1 MIKQKYVIIFM
12 VIYTIITL
20 SFFVHAS
27 LLAPI
32 ISKLAPAAAAATG
45 TGGGWTIPAKV
56 LASTSSGANVASWI
70 SLAVPGATAA
80 KVAGAILAI
89 GGALAADYLMAKGAL
104 WFLANNIE
112 KNNDG
117 TGTAATPYNITNSV
131 KVPNGY
137 TAGDY
142 YGWQN
147 EQHSLF
153 GMGIYDNAELAAAAK
168 NDFKAANC
176 PSGTDGHSGV
186 KYKMAYAYSV
196 DCKKGVSYAFYYGT
210 GGQHFEDRKV
220 PIPAVTVKNKL
231 DTDLAAENA
240 NAKEVA
246 KAALEV
252 TANAMDNPNHPVRT
266 DTNTYNTINNY
277 LTANITT
284 NQLTNLEAAATPNVG
299 DQVLPDTDAN
309 KAETLTP
316 AQIAAAVAAALANQ
330 GLSASQIA
338 AAIAAAQ
345 SAATGGLTQ
354 AELASTLSSEGLTAA
369 QIAAAIASANPA
381 ISQTQVKTAVK
392 EAIDDET
399 GITPPVDPVISL
411 PDKLS
416 LTTILNDFW
425 ASVQALP
432 IFNVLN
438 GITITTSGS
447 SNLCIDLPADYGGQ
461 RCYNAANVQDE
472 LNMIGSVILGLT
484 TVVSFIGIFKG

>member
-1 MIKQKYVIIFM
+1 MIKRKMIILFM
-12 VIYTIITL
+12 ILYLIVTL
-20 SFFVHAS
+20 SFFAYAS
-27 LLAPI
+27 LLSPF
-32 ISKLAPAAAAATG
+32 ISKLAPAAALATG
-45 TGGGWTIPAKV
+45 SGGGFTIPAKV
-56 LASTSSGANVASWI
+56 LANTSSGANVASWI
-70 SLAVPGATAA
+70 SLAVPGTTAA
-80 KVAGAILAI
+80 KVTIAVLGIA
-89 GGALAADYLMAKGAL
+89 GALASEYIMEKANE
-104 WFLANNIE
+104 WFTANNLSKNSSTGNIE
-112 KNNDG
+112 EELTNN
-117 TGTAATPYNITNSV
+117 Y
-131 KVPNGY
+131 VPNGY
-137 TAGDY
+137 TPGDY
-142 YGWQN
+142 LGYNGATNINNAYGVGLYAN
-147 EQHSLF
+147 LSAADAALAVHKADSACPGAGVAHTSKAF
-153 GMGIYDNAELAAAAK
+153 KGAKAFYYYCGGI
-168 NDFKAANC
+168 
-176 PSGTDGHSGV
+176 G
-186 KYKMAYAYSV
+186 
-196 DCKKGVSYAFYYGT
+196 YAFYYPVT
-210 GGQHFEDRKV
+210 AVHSEKYKV
-220 PIPAVTVKNKL
+220 PLTPGQLESKL
-231 DTDLAAENA
+231 ASDLANENA
-240 NAKEVA
+240 AAKDVA

-252 TANAMDNPNHPVRT
+252 TANAMDNPDHPVT
-266 DTNTYNTINNY
+266 KNTTTYNNINNY

-299 DQVLPDTDAN
+299 DQVLPDADAE
-309 KAETLTP
+309 KVEALTA

-369 QIAAAIASANPA
+369 QIAAAIAAANPA
-381 ISQTQVKTAVK
+381 ITQTQVKTAVK

-425 ASVQALP
+425 TSVQALP